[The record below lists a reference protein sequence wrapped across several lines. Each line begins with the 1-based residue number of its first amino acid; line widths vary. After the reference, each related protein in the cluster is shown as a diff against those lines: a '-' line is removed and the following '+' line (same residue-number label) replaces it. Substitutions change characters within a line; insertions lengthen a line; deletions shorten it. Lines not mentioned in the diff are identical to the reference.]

1 MKYRVEF
8 TKEAL
13 KQLKKLDPSI
23 AALIIGWLRK
33 NIDNCDNPRVHGKA
47 LSSNRK
53 GQWRYRVGDYRI
65 LAEIEDDKVRVL
77 VISIGHRSDI
87 YKQ

>member
-65 LAEIEDDKVRVL
+65 LAEIEDDIVLVL
-77 VISIGHRSDI
+77 VISIGHRSEI

>member
-47 LSSNRK
+47 LSSNHK

-65 LAEIEDDKVRVL
+65 LAEIEDDKVLVL

>member
-1 MKYRVEF
+1 MKYCVEF

-13 KQLKKLDPSI
+13 KQLKKLEPSI

-33 NIDNCDNPRVHGKA
+33 NIDNCDNPRIHGKA

-65 LAEIEDDKVRVL
+65 LAEIEDNKVRIL
-77 VISIGHRSDI
+77 IISIGHRSDI

>member
-53 GQWRYRVGDYRI
+53 GQWRYRVGDNRI